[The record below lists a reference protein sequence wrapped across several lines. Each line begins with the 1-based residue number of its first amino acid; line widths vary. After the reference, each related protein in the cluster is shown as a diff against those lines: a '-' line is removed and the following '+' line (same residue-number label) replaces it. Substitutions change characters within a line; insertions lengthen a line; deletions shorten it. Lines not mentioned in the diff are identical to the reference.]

1 MSRQEILMALA
12 RSRSEIVD
20 VIVDQGFG
28 IDGGRSVV
36 SRDLFQRLEGIS
48 QEISDVGD
56 QIYGQD
62 RD

>member
-12 RSRSEIVD
+12 RARSEIVD
-20 VIVDQGFG
+20 VIVDQGPG

-56 QIYGQD
+56 QIYGED